1 MLRVDPSMVVRARIR
16 SPVFSPPTHA
26 LCCLSFCWCISRSC
40 VAFTYRCC
48 VALIHYS
55 CVAVVHYSC
64 VTLIYHPCVAFMRCA
79 HSLFMRR
86 THSPIMHCTHSLFMF
101 QPCSLEYPWS
111 SLLLDMYQVSDLPA
125 RVLRYGQDEYASR
138 CTYSPLSAHTV
149 AL

>member
-1 MLRVDPSMVVRARIR
+1 MYALNSLLDGPGPFISTTYRVNGTGFECMLRVDPSMVVRARIR
-16 SPVFSPPTHA
+16 RPVFSPPTHA
-26 LCCLSFCWCISRSC
+26 LCCLSFCSCISRLF

-48 VALIHYS
+48 VALTHYS

-101 QPCSLEYPWS
+101 QPCSLEYP
-111 SLLLDMYQVSDLPA
+111 
-125 RVLRYGQDEYASR
+125 
-138 CTYSPLSAHTV
+138 
-149 AL
+149 